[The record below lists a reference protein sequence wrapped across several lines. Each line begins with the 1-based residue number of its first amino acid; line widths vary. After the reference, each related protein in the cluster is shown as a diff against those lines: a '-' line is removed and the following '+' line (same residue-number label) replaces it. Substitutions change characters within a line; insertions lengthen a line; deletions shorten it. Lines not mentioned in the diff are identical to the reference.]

1 MVTTT
6 YLIYLFLVVIITVL
20 VARTLS
26 KNGGA
31 FLVDSFNGNESLAH
45 SINHLLVVGFYL
57 INLGFA
63 LLQLGNHRSINTSAE
78 AIVFLSSKLG
88 FVLVILGVAH
98 FFNLFVISRFKNTQE
113 QKLIR
118 RHREAHAMAASNNE
132 VVDHV

>member
-1 MVTTT
+1 MLSTT

-26 KNGGA
+26 KNGA
-31 FLVDSFNGNESLAH
+31 LFLVDSFEGNEALAS

-63 LLQLGNHRSINTSAE
+63 LLQLGNHRAISTPAE

-88 FVLVILGVAH
+88 FVMVILGIAH
-98 FFNLFVISRFKNTQE
+98 FFNLFVISWFKKSQEEKLTQ
-113 QKLIR
+113 R
-118 RHREAHAMAASNNE
+118 RRVEHAKPVNNNE
-132 VVDHV
+132 VANHA